1 MVQEIVAAISTVG
14 FPIVMCGALF
24 WYMIK
29 QNEMHQTENRE
40 MKDAINALKI
50 AIIQLTE
57 RITKEDEKNNAESN

>member
-50 AIIQLTE
+50 AIVQLTE
-57 RITKEDEKNNAESN
+57 RITKEDENNAESN

>member
-57 RITKEDEKNNAESN
+57 RITKEDEKQC

>member
-1 MVQEIVAAISTVG
+1 MVQEIVTAISTVG

-29 QNEMHQTENRE
+29 QNEMHQTESRE

-50 AIIQLTE
+50 AIVQLTE
-57 RITKEDEKNNAESN
+57 RITKEDENNVESN

>member
-24 WYMIK
+24 CYMIK
-29 QNEMHQTENRE
+29 QNEMHQTESRE

-57 RITKEDEKNNAESN
+57 RITKEDENNAESN

>member
-1 MVQEIVAAISTVG
+1 MVKEIVTAISTVG

-29 QNEMHQTENRE
+29 QNEMHQTESRE

-50 AIIQLTE
+50 AIVQLTE
-57 RITKEDEKNNAESN
+57 RITKEDENNAESN

>member
-1 MVQEIVAAISTVG
+1 MVQDIVTAISTVG

-29 QNEMHQTENRE
+29 QNEMHQTESRE

-50 AIIQLTE
+50 AIVQLTE
-57 RITKEDEKNNAESN
+57 RITKEDENNAESN

>member
-1 MVQEIVAAISTVG
+1 MVQEIVTAISTVG

-29 QNEMHQTENRE
+29 QNEMHQAENRE

-50 AIIQLTE
+50 AIVQLTE
-57 RITKEDEKNNAESN
+57 RITKEDENNAKSN

>member
-1 MVQEIVAAISTVG
+1 MAQEIITAISTVG

-29 QNEMHQTENRE
+29 QNEMHQTESRE

-50 AIIQLTE
+50 AIVQLTE
-57 RITKEDEKNNAESN
+57 QITKEDENNAESN

>member
-1 MVQEIVAAISTVG
+1 MAQEIITAISTVG

-29 QNEMHQTENRE
+29 QNEKHQTESRE

-50 AIIQLTE
+50 AIVQLTE
-57 RITKEDEKNNAESN
+57 RITKEDENNAESN

>member
-1 MVQEIVAAISTVG
+1 MVQEIITAISTVG

-57 RITKEDEKNNAESN
+57 RITKEDENNA

>member
-1 MVQEIVAAISTVG
+1 MEQEIVAAISTVG

-29 QNEMHQTENRE
+29 QNEVHQTENCE

-50 AIIQLTE
+50 AIVQLTE
-57 RITKEDEKNNAESN
+57 RITKEDENNAESN

>member
-1 MVQEIVAAISTVG
+1 MVQEIVAAVSTVG

-29 QNEMHQTENRE
+29 QNEMHQAENRE

-50 AIIQLTE
+50 AIVQLTE
-57 RITKEDEKNNAESN
+57 RITKEDENNAESN

>member
-1 MVQEIVAAISTVG
+1 MTQEIVTAISTVG

-29 QNEMHQTENRE
+29 QNEMHQTDSRE

>member
-1 MVQEIVAAISTVG
+1 MVQEIVTAISTVG

-50 AIIQLTE
+50 AIVQLTE
-57 RITKEDEKNNAESN
+57 RITKEDENNAKSN

>member
-1 MVQEIVAAISTVG
+1 MGQEIVTAISTVG

-29 QNEMHQTENRE
+29 QNEMHQTESRE

-50 AIIQLTE
+50 AIVQLTE
-57 RITKEDEKNNAESN
+57 RITKEDENNAESN

>member
-29 QNEMHQTENRE
+29 QNEMHQTESRE

-57 RITKEDEKNNAESN
+57 RITKEDENNAESN

>member
-1 MVQEIVAAISTVG
+1 MVQEIVTAISTVG

-57 RITKEDEKNNAESN
+57 RITKEDEKQC

>member
-1 MVQEIVAAISTVG
+1 MVQEVVTAISTVG

-29 QNEMHQTENRE
+29 QNEMHQTESRE

-50 AIIQLTE
+50 AIVQLTE
-57 RITKEDEKNNAESN
+57 RITKEDENNAESN

>member
-1 MVQEIVAAISTVG
+1 MEQEIITAISTVG

-50 AIIQLTE
+50 AIVQLTE
-57 RITKEDEKNNAESN
+57 RITKEDENNAESN

>member
-1 MVQEIVAAISTVG
+1 MVQEIITAISTVG

-29 QNEMHQTENRE
+29 QNEMHQTESRE

-50 AIIQLTE
+50 AIVQLTE
-57 RITKEDEKNNAESN
+57 RITKEDENNAESN

>member
-29 QNEMHQTENRE
+29 QNEMHQTESLE

-50 AIIQLTE
+50 AIVQLTE
-57 RITKEDEKNNAESN
+57 RITKEDENNAESN

>member
-1 MVQEIVAAISTVG
+1 MVQDIVAAISTVG

-40 MKDAINALKI
+40 MKDAINALKN
-50 AIIQLTE
+50 AIVQLTE
-57 RITKEDEKNNAESN
+57 RITKEDENNAESN

>member
-1 MVQEIVAAISTVG
+1 MVQEMVAAISTVG

-40 MKDAINALKI
+40 MKDAINALKV

-57 RITKEDEKNNAESN
+57 RITKEDEKQC

>member
-14 FPIVMCGALF
+14 FPVVMCGALF

-57 RITKEDEKNNAESN
+57 RITKEDENNAKSN

>member
-57 RITKEDEKNNAESN
+57 RITKEDENNAESN

>member
-1 MVQEIVAAISTVG
+1 MVQEIVTDISTVG

-50 AIIQLTE
+50 AIVQLTE
-57 RITKEDEKNNAESN
+57 RITKEDENNAESN